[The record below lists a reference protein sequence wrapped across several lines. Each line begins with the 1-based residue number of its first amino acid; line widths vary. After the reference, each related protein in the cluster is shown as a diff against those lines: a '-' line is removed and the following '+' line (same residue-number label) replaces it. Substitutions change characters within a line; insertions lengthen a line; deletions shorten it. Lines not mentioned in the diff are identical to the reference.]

1 MEIIFDE
8 NRNNIFQEKPYP
20 VIEMQASGDTNFRE
34 IQKAAKK
41 LAKDNRNNETV
52 IIHPAAENKDVR
64 LFAALLSLSD
74 PDEKPLK
81 AVFKVE
87 NCQEA
92 LRKYKPYLAFSVAAK
107 YILRLLEMNSSE
119 IYKDIQ
125 TLNYLGL
132 EIKTDYAAGII
143 NLHLPNSGK
152 KYEFKAAG
160 LENAL
165 ILASFIKML
174 SLIKYTLNIDV
185 SMQIKIAKNETP
197 AAVNKE
203 KLLQKLYWC
212 ARPFLDKE
220 EN

>member
-8 NRNNIFQEKPYP
+8 NRNEVFQGKKYQ
-20 VIEMQASGDTNFRE
+20 VIEMQASGDTNFTDIR
-34 IQKAAKK
+34 KAAAK
-41 LAKDNRNNETV
+41 LVRDNKNNETV
-52 IIHPAAENKDVR
+52 IIHPDSENKDVW
-64 LFAALLSLSD
+64 LFAALLSLSN
-74 PDEKPLK
+74 PDEFPLK

-87 NCQEA
+87 DCQKA
-92 LRKYKPYLAFSVAAK
+92 LRKYKPYLSFSVAAK
-107 YILRLLEMNSSE
+107 YIFRLLDMNSNE

-132 EIKTDYAAGII
+132 DIKTDYASGII

-152 KYEFKAAG
+152 KYEFKAVN

-185 SMQIKIAKNETP
+185 KIQIRITKKETP
-197 AAVNKE
+197 ATVNKE
-203 KLLQKLYWC
+203 KILQKLYWC
-212 ARPFLDKE
+212 ARPFLDKDDG
-220 EN
+220 